1 MDEFVNIW
9 RKYDLTGTGFILL
22 SELDHLML
30 DLARSE
36 DGRTLIVVSQAVIED
51 EDQRAYFIA

>member
-1 MDEFVNIW
+1 MDEFANIW
-9 RKYDLTGTGFILL
+9 RKYDPMGTGFISL
-22 SELDHLML
+22 SDLDHLML

-51 EDQRAYFIA
+51 ED